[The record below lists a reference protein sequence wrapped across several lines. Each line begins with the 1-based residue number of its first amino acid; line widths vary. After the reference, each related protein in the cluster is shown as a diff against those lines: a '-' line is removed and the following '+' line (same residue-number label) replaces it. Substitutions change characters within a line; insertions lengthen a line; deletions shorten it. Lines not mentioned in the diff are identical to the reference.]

1 MSLDRRYRWALGIT
15 GMLTVAA
22 LLMDEPVT
30 PASPLPRSEAS
41 PRAWGS
47 SSELP
52 VRQAATS
59 AVEPLRQELQSVG
72 FEPPAKDLFAAL
84 APPVTTPPAPVPLAA
99 PASPLPAPSPPP
111 APTAVYAGRLN
122 TPEGETL
129 VFLRDGSQTIVA
141 QPGAVLNNGY
151 VVEALV
157 PAPAATG
164 ASWPLAGI
172 AAVQLLNTAR
182 EHRVTLSLPP
192 SQP

>member
-15 GMLTVAA
+15 GALTVVA
-22 LLMDEPVT
+22 LLMDEPMA
-30 PASPLPRSEAS
+30 PAKPSQRSGALPHAS
-41 PRAWGS
+41 GS
-47 SSELP
+47 SSDLT
-52 VRQAATS
+52 VRQAVA
-59 AVEPLRQELQSVG
+59 AVEPLRQELRSAG
-72 FEPPAKDLFAAL
+72 FESPAKDLFAAVSQPV
-84 APPVTTPPAPVPLAA
+84 APPPAPPPVTQSSPPPP
-99 PASPLPAPSPPP
+99 PPPPP

-122 TPEGETL
+122 TPEGQTL

-164 ASWPLAGI
+164 SGRPSADI

-182 EHRVTLSLPP
+182 EHRVTLPLPP
-192 SQP
+192 STQP